1 MGVAIQLFHTN
12 VLRRP
17 AFLYNVPTE
26 ELLDFRVPVEQW
38 SYPTAHKQITLIPF
52 PGHNRVDYAAEV
64 KKIGL
69 GSQAIITDRSHIGV
83 HWEQSS
89 LAEVNQF
96 EG

>member
-1 MGVAIQLFHTN
+1 MCVAVQLFHTS

-17 AFLYNVPTE
+17 AFLYDVPTE
-26 ELLDFRVPVEQW
+26 ELLDLRELIEQW

-64 KKIGL
+64 KKISL
-69 GSQAIITDRSHIGV
+69 GSQAINTDRSHIGV
-83 HWEQSS
+83 HWEQSA
-89 LAEVNQF
+89 LAEVNPF